1 MRTYTWATFCLVL
14 AAGGCGD
21 DTTVVSGPTSVPG
34 ADLAVATGGDMSAAA
49 GADMATAAPT
59 VVEVQ
64 TTDGL
69 MFSPTSVTIPV
80 GGTVRWR
87 NTGTVTHTVTSGA
100 SSAAASSPGALFDH
114 NPLAPGG
121 IFEFTFTTAGSQAYF
136 CRFHEAMGM
145 KGTVVVTP

>member
-1 MRTYTWATFCLVL
+1 M
-14 AAGGCGD
+14 AAAA
-21 DTTVVSGPTSVPG
+21 P
-34 ADLAVATGGDMSAAA
+34 ADMSAVSA
-49 GADMATAAPT
+49 GDMATPT
-59 VVEVQ
+59 PAVVEVQ

-69 MFSPTSVTIPV
+69 MFSPSSVTIAV

-87 NTGTVTHTVTSGA
+87 NTGSVAHTVTSGTSSM
-100 SSAAASSPGALFDH
+100 SSANPGAVFDH

-121 IFEFTFTTAGSQAYF
+121 TFEFTFATAGSQPYF

>member
-1 MRTYTWATFCLVL
+1 MRAYTLASFCLCL

-21 DTTVVSGPTSVPG
+21 DTTMSSGPTSVA
-34 ADLAVATGGDMSAAA
+34 ADMAAAA
-49 GADMATAAPT
+49 GDLSAVAVGDMATTGPT
-59 VVEVQ
+59 VVEVL

-69 MFSPTSVTIPV
+69 MFSPTSVTIAA

-87 NTGTVTHTVTSGA
+87 NSGSVTHTVTSGNSSMA
-100 SSAAASSPGALFDH
+100 SDSPGTVFDH

-121 IFEFTFTTAGSQAYF
+121 TFEFTFTTVGTQPYF